1 MMNAL
6 GTQIK
11 REFEQNNVVCSK
23 VIDLFQLISNKSRFR
38 ILCILS
44 QDEFCVNDIA
54 EILGETKLSNISQ
67 QLRILS
73 LAGVIAKRK
82 ENKFVF
88 YRLADERF
96 GQMLQFLRK
105 SYLKPEG
112 TEL

>member
-1 MMNAL
+1 MNTL

-11 REFEQNNVVCSK
+11 REFEQNNAVCSK

-54 EILGETKLSNISQ
+54 EILDETKLSNISQ

>member
-1 MMNAL
+1 MNEL

-11 REFEQNNVVCSK
+11 KEFEQNNAVCSK
-23 VIDLFQLISNKSRFR
+23 VINLFQLVSNKSRFR

-73 LAGVIAKRK
+73 LAGVISKRK
-82 ENKFVF
+82 ESKFVF

-96 GQMLQFLRK
+96 AQMLHFLRQ

-112 TEL
+112 TTL

>member
-1 MMNAL
+1 MNAL

-11 REFEQNNVVCSK
+11 NEFEQNNAVCSK
-23 VIDLFQLISNKSRFR
+23 VIDLFQLVSNKSRFR

-67 QLRILS
+67 QLRILT
-73 LAGVIAKRK
+73 LAGVISKRK
-82 ENKFVF
+82 ESKFVF

-96 GQMLQFLRK
+96 AEMLQFLRQ

-112 TEL
+112 TTL